1 MNNSF
6 VVQFWKRILLGAL
19 LFMLL
24 MAIPA
29 AIFVSVSEKTRD
41 EEKAVVK
48 KDYAGDIKKGQR
60 IFFGQADLG
69 ENAPVCSSCHNTVEI
84 DSLNWYPSSYE
95 IGSKF
100 ENKGLTEFKKAVL
113 SPSTPTM
120 KKVHATLTLTDQDVT
135 DVKTYLDQVA
145 VDGLTPKKPVIKNT
159 LLLILLTII
168 IIIAM
173 VDLFFTWKVKFK
185 VIHLVVILLAIAG
198 QVKIVSHAAIALGRS
213 QDYSPDQPIK
223 FSHKVHADQNKIDCL
238 YCHTTAEYG
247 KNAGIPSV
255 NLCMNCHI
263 LVAEGKISG
272 KYEIDKVKAAY
283 INKKP
288 IEWIRVHN
296 LPDHVYFNH
305 SQHVG
310 AGKLDCTECHGEVEE
325 MHIIKQVEDLSMGW
339 CIDCHRTREVNFN
352 ENRYYGDYKQ
362 LHKDMKSGKIKKVT
376 VEDIGGTDCAKCH
389 Y

>member
-6 VVQFWKRILLGAL
+6 VVQFWKRVFLGAL

-24 MAIPA
+24 MAIPL
-29 AIFVSVSEKTRD
+29 AIFVSASEGTSD
-41 EEKAVVK
+41 EKADAK
-48 KDYAGDIKKGQR
+48 KESAGDIKKGKK
-60 IFFGQADLG
+60 IFFGLADLG
-69 ENAPVCSSCHNTVEI
+69 DNVPVCANCHNTVEI

-100 ENKGLTEFKKAVL
+100 KNRGLSEFKKAVL
-113 SPSTPTM
+113 SPVTPTM
-120 KKVHATLTLTDQDVT
+120 KKVHASLTLTDQDIT
-135 DVKTYLDQVA
+135 DLKAYLDQAA
-145 VDGLTPKKPVIKNT
+145 VDGLTPKKPVIKKT
-159 LLLILLTII
+159 LLFILLTII
-168 IIIAM
+168 IIIAL
-173 VDLFFTWKVKFK
+173 VDLFITWKVKFK
-185 VIHLVVILLAIAG
+185 LIHLVVILLALAG
-198 QVKIVSHAAIALGRS
+198 MGKLVSHAAIALGRS

-223 FSHKVHADQNKIDCL
+223 FSHKVHADQNQIDCL

-272 KYEIDKVKAAY
+272 KYEIDKVKAAH

-310 AGKLDCTECHGEVEE
+310 AGKLDCTECHGEVQE
-325 MHIIKQVEDLSMGW
+325 MHLIKQVEDLSMGW
-339 CIDCHRTREVNFN
+339 CLDCHRTREVNFK
-352 ENRYYGDYKQ
+352 ENKYYGDYKQ
-362 LHKDMKSGKIKKVT
+362 LHMDMKSGKIKKVT
-376 VEDIGGTDCAKCH
+376 VEDVGGTDCAKCH